1 MTRFLRLII
10 GLPLAL
16 FVIGFAIANRQ
27 RVVISFNPL
36 APGSS
41 FSSMEL
47 PLWLLFFLGLVVGV
61 IAGWVGC
68 WFAQGK
74 HRKRAREAA
83 AEATRLRAENT
94 ALASGSNAE
103 TDAQQGQIVPMG
115 TAGWI

>member
-1 MTRFLRLII
+1 M
-10 GLPLAL
+10 AL

-27 RVVISFNPL
+27 RVVVSFNPL

-47 PLWLLFFLGLVVGV
+47 PLWLLFFLGLLVGV
-61 IAGWVGC
+61 VSGWIGC

-74 HRKRAREAA
+74 HRKRAREAM
-83 AEATRLRAENT
+83 AEASRLRSENT
-94 ALASGSNAE
+94 ALTSGSDPVA
-103 TDAQQGQIVPMG
+103 DAQQRQIVPMG